1 MKYMVSDIRE
11 QLNEAYLR
19 AITRMFDMIYYVGYD
34 LDELLELVCHSDYI
48 FLQRLS
54 NGKEKQYVQSIG

>member
-1 MKYMVSDIRE
+1 MANGIRE

-19 AITRMFDMIYYVGYD
+19 AITRMFDMIYVGYD

-48 FLQRLS
+48 FLQRLL
-54 NGKEKQYVQSIG
+54 NGKENQYVQSIG

>member
-1 MKYMVSDIRE
+1 MKYMVNDIRE

-19 AITRMFDMIYYVGYD
+19 AITRMFDIIYYVGYD
-34 LDELLELVCHSDYI
+34 LDELSELACCSNYI

>member
-1 MKYMVSDIRE
+1 LKYMVNDIRE
-11 QLNEAYLR
+11 QLNEAYLC

-48 FLQRLS
+48 FL
-54 NGKEKQYVQSIG
+54 